1 MADRFTIR
9 CFLLKLSLPLV
20 YAGFFLVQFS
30 SSFDTNGTSFTT
42 RYPAHENQK
51 RENRAF
57 AFQKTKDHL
66 PLKPKFRLNKRF
78 QPAGMPALPGMNY
91 AALIHYVAIQPVSWI
106 NPFITYPLHNAHLLR
121 GPPYIA

>member
-9 CFLLKLSLPLV
+9 CLILKLSLPLV

-30 SSFDTNGTSFTT
+30 LSFDTNGTPFST
-42 RYPAHENQK
+42 RNASL
-51 RENRAF
+51 ENRNQPGRPVS
-57 AFQKTKDHL
+57 FQKAKDRL

-78 QPAGMPALPGMNY
+78 QPTDMPALPGIND
-91 AALIHYVAIQPVSWI
+91 AVILHFIDIQPVSWI